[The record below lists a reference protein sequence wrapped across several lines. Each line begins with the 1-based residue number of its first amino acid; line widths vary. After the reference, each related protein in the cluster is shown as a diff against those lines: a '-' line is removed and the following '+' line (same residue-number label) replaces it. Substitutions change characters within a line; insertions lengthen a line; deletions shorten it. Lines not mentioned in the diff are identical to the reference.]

1 MTPKRTSSTL
11 IVFLVICTGLL
22 EQPAVI
28 AEQIPVRYTEGVTH
42 GFLLLWT
49 QEGEVIAHGELSQ
62 VARSGR
68 VTNHL
73 VFRFKDGSSHEET
86 TIFSQRGNFR
96 LLSNRVV
103 QKGPSFK
110 NYSDTFIE
118 ASQGQVAISF
128 SDDGKEKVVR
138 IDWSRR
144 RMSLTA

>member
-1 MTPKRTSSTL
+1 MCTS
-11 IVFLVICTGLL
+11 LV

-42 GFLLLWT
+42 GFLLLRT
-49 QEGEVIAHGELSQ
+49 QEGEVIAHGELNQ
-62 VARSGR
+62 VARNGR

-86 TIFSQRGNFR
+86 TIFAQRGNFR
-96 LLSNRVV
+96 LISNRVV

-110 NYSDTFIE
+110 NDSDTFIE
-118 ASQGQVAISF
+118 ASQGQVTISF

-138 IDWSRR
+138 KRLALPR
-144 RMSLTA
+144 VSLTA